1 MVARQEDAR
10 LCQEDARRHLVIPTG
25 IPTADRRGDMTIA
38 DRRGSARA
46 VIALTGIDHP
56 AAVHRMSGLRTTV
69 FLAIAAPLIG
79 PSATAHRVT
88 PLQLIATQQTAHRVI
103 VHLVIVHRVIGF
115 RRIAF
120 PVTVRPAIVSRES
133 DPLVTVHQATVPMD
147 AGMPLHRVPMARGGR
162 RDRVPMDAAMT
173 AEMTVAMIVLRAFQ
187 DALMTMASVPMSAV
201 MTRAR
206 VLQLQIGSVRIA
218 RPKDASE
225 IALNDHQIDTVPV
238 MSVASRPQGPALAT
252 RVPAPSVP
260 ICSPR
265 LKPRR
270 RPQMI

>member
-1 MVARQEDAR
+1 MVAREGLAVVARQEDAR
-10 LCQEDARRHLVIPTG
+10 LRQEDARRHLVIPTG

-88 PLQLIATQQTAHRVI
+88 ALQLLATQQTAHPVI
-103 VHLVIVHRVIGF
+103 VHSVIVHRVIGF

-120 PVTVRPAIVSRES
+120 PVTVRPAIVPRGS
-133 DPLVTVHQATVPMD
+133 DPPVMVHQATVPMD
-147 AGMPLHRVPMARGGR
+147 DGMALH
-162 RDRVPMDAAMT
+162 RVPMDAAMIAVMT
-173 AEMTVAMIVLRAFQ
+173 AAMTVLRAFQ

-218 RPKDASE
+218 RLKDASE
-225 IALNDHQIDTVPV
+225 IALNAHQIDTVPV

>member
-1 MVARQEDAR
+1 M
-10 LCQEDARRHLVIPTG
+10 
-25 IPTADRRGDMTIA
+25 
-38 DRRGSARA
+38 GSEMCIR
-46 VIALTGIDHP
+46 D
-56 AAVHRMSGLRTTV
+56 S
-69 FLAIAAPLIG
+69 
-79 PSATAHRVT
+79 
-88 PLQLIATQQTAHRVI
+88 
-103 VHLVIVHRVIGF
+103 
-115 RRIAF
+115 
-120 PVTVRPAIVSRES
+120 
-133 DPLVTVHQATVPMD
+133 PMD
-147 AGMPLHRVPMARGGR
+147 DGMALHRVPMDAAIT
-162 RDRVPMDAAMT
+162 AAMT
-173 AEMTVAMIVLRAFQ
+173 AEMTAAMIVLRAFQ

-218 RPKDASE
+218 RLKDASE
-225 IALNDHQIDTVPV
+225 IALNAHQIDTVPV